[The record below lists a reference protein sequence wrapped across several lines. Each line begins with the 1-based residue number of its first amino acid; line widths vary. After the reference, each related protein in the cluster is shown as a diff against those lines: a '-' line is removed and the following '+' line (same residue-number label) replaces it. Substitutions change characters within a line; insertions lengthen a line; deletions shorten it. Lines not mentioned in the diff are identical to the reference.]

1 MAFLALE
8 KKPEAFSNI
17 RLRAQKVIRGHSR
30 SCSLNRE
37 NPGRAIETRRDSR
50 NSFFENVTIFVFI
63 TPRSWAKLELKKKFH
78 NARSLQENNARSAA
92 NQSAHTTAAI

>member
-8 KKPEAFSNI
+8 KNRKRFPAND
-17 RLRAQKVIRGHSR
+17 QRGHSR

-37 NPGRAIETRRDSR
+37 NPGRAIETKRDSR
-50 NSFFENVTIFVFI
+50 NSFFENETIFVFI
-63 TPRSWAKLELKKKFH
+63 TPRSWANLALKKQISLKFH

-92 NQSAHTTAAI
+92 NQSARTIVAI